1 MVFILKQGP
10 DVIEAID
17 AQPSAFPLTLKPLG
31 YFFSKCNSTFS
42 IIHSEWNIVVWNH
55 PSTMNILSTLWILMA
70 WCFSTRASVATV
82 LNTYPCVSRCLRVNY
97 SEIRYNLSCLATN
110 DPVDQFNIKTSSYQ
124 TEYGDSHYKD
134 ARVVRP
140 SHLYNENPYTGK
152 AAPSLYS
159 GSPSLDYTSMI
170 WRHYSKWPMKSCG
183 TFESYHQT
191 SNISRTLVG
200 NEIVD
205 HSDVVGASPVAAA
218 PTTSSFST

>member
-17 AQPSAFPLTLKPLG
+17 AQPSACPLTLKPLG

-42 IIHSEWNIVVWNH
+42 IIHPEWNIVVWNH

-82 LNTYPCVSRCLRVNY
+82 LNTHPCVSRCLRVNY

-124 TEYGDSHYKD
+124 TEYGGSHYIKMRGSWD
-134 ARVVRP
+134 RLSFIMKIPILVKRH
-140 SHLYNENPYTGK
+140 HLYIQAVPPWIT
-152 AAPSLYS
+152 LLWS
-159 GSPSLDYTSMI
+159 GGIIQSGQ
-170 WRHYSKWPMKSCG
+170 W
-183 TFESYHQT
+183 
-191 SNISRTLVG
+191 N
-200 NEIVD
+200 
-205 HSDVVGASPVAAA
+205 PVALLRV
-218 PTTSSFST
+218 TIKHLI